1 MSAALFGKKDSDD
14 VDSSQTSPDE
24 SPSELEQLTSQLDAL
39 GDLFTQA
46 NRRIAAYLIERD
58 SQDAAGRAGQEAS
71 EPVGAHLAAIAKKLD
86 ELASGGAPSAS
97 AAPGGSDERSLN
109 SVLEPLAEKLENIEK
124 GVKTLCECA
133 AAAAPDDGPAN
144 AAVLDAV
151 GQVQARLDGGIQRLV
166 DLVTPPEEG
175 DEEETAAG
183 AAHWEWAI
191 LGPDLA
197 QRPELAF
204 QRQQLLNGVLEGD
217 PGACT
222 LAGQLLVFQSASAER
237 LPQLLKDLGEAFY
250 RWQPKTAPGTNPMEE
265 ALLQWLKRSCEEAGI
280 GNTIVLV
287 HPGERFDATRHTAA
301 SRGVEIKEVYGWI
314 VLRDNGKVYTKATVA
329 VQ

>member
-14 VDSSQTSPDE
+14 VDSSQASPHE
-24 SPSELEQLTSQLDAL
+24 NPSELEQLTSQLDAL
-39 GDLFTQA
+39 GDLFAQA
-46 NRRIAAYLIERD
+46 NRRIAAYLIRRD
-58 SQDAAGRAGQEAS
+58 SQDAGGKASQETSEPAS
-71 EPVGAHLAAIAKKLD
+71 EHLAAIAKKLD
-86 ELASGGAPSAS
+86 ELTSGAAPTPS
-97 AAPGGSDERSLN
+97 AAPGGPDEQTLKG
-109 SVLEPLAEKLENIEK
+109 VLEPLAEKLEHVEK

-133 AAAAPDDGPAN
+133 APADGPTN
-144 AAVLDAV
+144 TAVLDAV
-151 GQVQARLDGGIQRLV
+151 AQLQTRLDGGIQRLA
-166 DLVTPPEEG
+166 DLLTPPEETD
-175 DEEETAAG
+175 DEATAAG

-204 QRQQLLNGVLEGD
+204 QRQQLLSGLLEGD

-222 LAGQLLVFQSASAER
+222 LAGQLLVFQSAPAER

-280 GNTIVLV
+280 NNTIVLV

-301 SRGVEIKEVYGWI
+301 SRGVEIREVHGWI
-314 VLRDNGKVYTKATVA
+314 VLRDNGKVYTKASVA